1 MLPLEISAVFFVTS
15 LLLALS
21 PGPDNTFVL
30 LQSALLGRSAGLK
43 IVAGLCTGL
52 IFHTLAVALGLAALL
67 ATLPWAYRALTVAG
81 ALYLLYLAWQ
91 AWHVPT
97 IEPEASAQALS
108 SRQLYRRGVVMNLSN
123 PKVSLF
129 FLAFLPQFTRPELG
143 ALAWQVLALGLL
155 FMLATAVVFGA
166 LAWFAARLGSGL
178 RRSPRGLVWLN
189 RISAAVFVILAAR
202 LLLLH

>member
-1 MLPLEISAVFFVTS
+1 MLPLEICTVFIVTS

-52 IFHTLAVALGLAALL
+52 IFHTLAIALGLAALL
-67 ATLPWAYRALTVAG
+67 ATIPGAFRVLTLLG
-81 ALYLLYLAWQ
+81 AFYLVYLAWQ
-91 AWHVPT
+91 AWRAPGMG
-97 IEPEASAQALS
+97 PGASAQVLT

-143 ALAWQVLALGLL
+143 AVAWQVLALGLL

-178 RRSPRGLVWLN
+178 RRSPHGLVWLN

-202 LLLLH
+202 LLLLP